1 MMSASVSLKGGPNVV
16 MAFGVVIAMNALRQ
30 DEDEA
35 TDINDKVR
43 SGTSRRCPTQA
54 LKALC
59 FEAWS

>member
-1 MMSASVSLKGGPNVV
+1 MV

>member
-1 MMSASVSLKGGPNVV
+1 MV
-16 MAFGVVIAMNALRQ
+16 MAFGVVIAMNALQQ

-43 SGTSRRCPTQA
+43 RGTSRRCPTQA
-54 LKALC
+54 LKALF